1 MAKSD
6 HPAFLKSRLD
16 PKNRGSPK
24 NNIDRFAGRDP
35 EEIARAAHGPQV
47 KRVLRLESIK
57 SRILALALAATLIP
71 ALTTA
76 LLSYRQNHR
85 ALVEKFAERLNTSG
99 TNTSR
104 ELDLW
109 IKEKVYDVR
118 VFASSYEVSENVGL
132 AAGGGSAGHGR
143 LTAYLSSV
151 RRRFGDYASLLVVNP
166 QGRVVASSAGAG
178 DIALPAGVLR
188 ELRTADAVLGEPT
201 LDSTGSVALTITVP
215 IATASGGVVGAMSAN
230 LRFATAENV
239 LRRFVPPDSGE
250 VYLLARDGTLIASS
264 RAQTKPLS
272 LKMPA
277 AALAALRDRAAPT
290 VEYADYRGV
299 QMVGNME
306 PMVRSTWSV
315 VAQMPRTQAFAEI
328 AQLRNT
334 TLLTLLVLV
343 LVVGAIA
350 YTLGR
355 LIVRPLEQLTQGAGE
370 VAAGNLDVDL
380 PVRGGGEVA
389 YLTQMFNEMVTR
401 IRAAHDK
408 LERLSETDGLTGLA
422 NRRHLMEA
430 LDVEEKRGTRYGH
443 AFSLLMIDVDHFKKY
458 NDTYGHQAGDVALA
472 RVGTVLKES
481 IRDVDRAG
489 RYGGEEFAVVLPE
502 TPLAAALVVA
512 ERIRARMEGEKL
524 PVKSGEAS
532 VTLSIGVAER
542 PTHAATAAEI
552 VAVADA
558 ALYDAKEEGRN
569 KVMKG
574 KRRPRKSRSG

>member
-85 ALVEKFAERLNTSG
+85 ALVEKFAERLKTSG

>member
-1 MAKSD
+1 M
-6 HPAFLKSRLD
+6 
-16 PKNRGSPK
+16 
-24 NNIDRFAGRDP
+24 
-35 EEIARAAHGPQV
+35 

-166 QGRVVASSAGAG
+166 EGRVVASSAGAG
-178 DIALPAGVLR
+178 DIALPAEVLR

-250 VYLLARDGTLIASS
+250 VYLLAHDGTLIASS

-277 AALAALRDRAAPT
+277 AALAALRERAAPM

-401 IRAAHDK
+401 VRAAHDK

-458 NDTYGHQAGDVALA
+458 NDTHGHQAGDVALT

-569 KVMKG
+569 KVMEG
-574 KRRPRKSRSG
+574 KRRPRKSRLG

>member
-1 MAKSD
+1 
-6 HPAFLKSRLD
+6 
-16 PKNRGSPK
+16 
-24 NNIDRFAGRDP
+24 
-35 EEIARAAHGPQV
+35 V

-166 QGRVVASSAGAG
+166 EGRVVASSAGAG
-178 DIALPAGVLR
+178 DIALPAEVLR

-277 AALAALRDRAAPT
+277 AALAALRERAAPM

-401 IRAAHDK
+401 VRAAHDK

-458 NDTYGHQAGDVALA
+458 NDTHGHQAGDVALT

-569 KVMKG
+569 KVMEG
-574 KRRPRKSRSG
+574 KRRPRKSRLG

>member
-1 MAKSD
+1 
-6 HPAFLKSRLD
+6 
-16 PKNRGSPK
+16 
-24 NNIDRFAGRDP
+24 
-35 EEIARAAHGPQV
+35 V

-166 QGRVVASSAGAG
+166 EGRVVASSAGAG
-178 DIALPAGVLR
+178 DIALPAEVLR

-277 AALAALRDRAAPT
+277 AALAALRERAAPM

-458 NDTYGHQAGDVALA
+458 NDTHGHQAGDVALT

-569 KVMKG
+569 KVMEG
-574 KRRPRKSRSG
+574 KRRPRKSRLG

>member
-166 QGRVVASSAGAG
+166 EGRVVASSAGAG

>member
-85 ALVEKFAERLNTSG
+85 ALVEKFAERLKTSG

-250 VYLLARDGTLIASS
+250 VYLLAHDGTLIASS

>member
-1 MAKSD
+1 M
-6 HPAFLKSRLD
+6 
-16 PKNRGSPK
+16 
-24 NNIDRFAGRDP
+24 
-35 EEIARAAHGPQV
+35 

-76 LLSYRQNHR
+76 LLSYRQNRR

-178 DIALPAGVLR
+178 DIALPAEVLR

-277 AALAALRDRAAPT
+277 AALAALRERAAPT

-422 NRRHLMEA
+422 NRRHLMEV
-430 LDVEEKRGTRYGH
+430 LDVEEKRGARYGH

-458 NDTYGHQAGDVALA
+458 NDTHGHQAGDVALA
-472 RVGTVLKES
+472 RVGTILKEL
-481 IRDVDRAG
+481 IREVDRAG

-569 KVMKG
+569 KVMEG

>member
-1 MAKSD
+1 
-6 HPAFLKSRLD
+6 
-16 PKNRGSPK
+16 
-24 NNIDRFAGRDP
+24 
-35 EEIARAAHGPQV
+35 V
-47 KRVLRLESIK
+47 KRVFRLASIK

-132 AAGGGSAGHGR
+132 AAGGSTAGHGR

-178 DIALPAGVLR
+178 DIALPAEVLR
-188 ELRTADAVLGEPT
+188 KLRTADAVLGEPT

-215 IATASGGVVGAMSAN
+215 IATASGDVVGAMSAN

-250 VYLLARDGTLIASS
+250 VYLLAHDGTLIASS

-277 AALAALRDRAAPT
+277 AALAVLRERAAPT

-350 YTLGR
+350 YTLGV
-355 LIVRPLEQLTQGAGE
+355 LIVRPLEQLTQGAGK

-380 PVRGGGEVA
+380 PVRGGSEVA
-389 YLTQMFNEMVTR
+389 YLTQVFNEMVTR

-422 NRRHLMEA
+422 NRRHLMEV
-430 LDVEEKRGTRYGH
+430 LNVEEKRGARYGH

-458 NDTYGHQAGDVALA
+458 NDTHGHQAGDVALV
-472 RVGTVLKES
+472 RVGTVLKEL
-481 IRDVDRAG
+481 IRDVDQAA

-524 PVKSGEAS
+524 PVNSGEAS

-558 ALYDAKEEGRN
+558 ALYDAKKEGRN
-569 KVMKG
+569 RVMKG
-574 KRRPRKSRSG
+574 KRRPPKSRSG

>member
-1 MAKSD
+1 M
-6 HPAFLKSRLD
+6 
-16 PKNRGSPK
+16 
-24 NNIDRFAGRDP
+24 
-35 EEIARAAHGPQV
+35 

-85 ALVEKFAERLNTSG
+85 ALVEKFAERLKTSG

-151 RRRFGDYASLLVVNP
+151 RRRFGEYASLLVVNP

-178 DIALPAGVLR
+178 DIALPAEVLR

-250 VYLLARDGTLIASS
+250 VYLLAHDGTLIASS

-458 NDTYGHQAGDVALA
+458 NDTYGHQAGDVALT

>member
-1 MAKSD
+1 
-6 HPAFLKSRLD
+6 
-16 PKNRGSPK
+16 
-24 NNIDRFAGRDP
+24 
-35 EEIARAAHGPQV
+35 V

-166 QGRVVASSAGAG
+166 EGRVVASSAGAG
-178 DIALPAGVLR
+178 DIALPAEVLR

>member
-1 MAKSD
+1 M
-6 HPAFLKSRLD
+6 
-16 PKNRGSPK
+16 
-24 NNIDRFAGRDP
+24 
-35 EEIARAAHGPQV
+35 
-47 KRVLRLESIK
+47 KRVLRLASIK

-76 LLSYRQNHR
+76 LLSYRQNRR
-85 ALVEKFAERLNTSG
+85 ALVEKFSERLNTSG

-151 RRRFGDYASLLVVNP
+151 RRRFGEYASLLVVNP

-178 DIALPAGVLR
+178 DIALPAEVLR

-250 VYLLARDGTLIASS
+250 VYLLAYDGTLIASS

-277 AALAALRDRAAPT
+277 AALAALRERAAPT

-306 PMVRSTWSV
+306 PVVRSTWSV

-350 YTLGR
+350 YTLGG

-380 PVRGGGEVA
+380 PVRGGSEVA
-389 YLTQMFNEMVTR
+389 YLTQVFNEMVTR

-422 NRRHLMEA
+422 NRRHLMEV
-430 LDVEEKRGTRYGH
+430 LDVEEKRGARYGH

-458 NDTYGHQAGDVALA
+458 NDTHGHQAGDVALA
-472 RVGTVLKES
+472 RVGTVLTES

-502 TPLAAALVVA
+502 TPLAAALAVA

-524 PVKSGEAS
+524 AVKSGEAS

-558 ALYDAKEEGRN
+558 ALYHAKKEGRN
-569 KVMKG
+569 KVMEG

>member
-1 MAKSD
+1 M
-6 HPAFLKSRLD
+6 
-16 PKNRGSPK
+16 
-24 NNIDRFAGRDP
+24 
-35 EEIARAAHGPQV
+35 
-47 KRVLRLESIK
+47 KRVLRLASIK

-166 QGRVVASSAGAG
+166 EGRVVASSAGAG

>member
-85 ALVEKFAERLNTSG
+85 ALVEKFAERLKTSG

-166 QGRVVASSAGAG
+166 EGRVVASSAGAG

-250 VYLLARDGTLIASS
+250 VYLLAHDGTLIASS

>member
-1 MAKSD
+1 
-6 HPAFLKSRLD
+6 
-16 PKNRGSPK
+16 
-24 NNIDRFAGRDP
+24 
-35 EEIARAAHGPQV
+35 V
-47 KRVLRLESIK
+47 KRVLRLASIK

-76 LLSYRQNHR
+76 LLSYRQNRR
-85 ALVEKFAERLNTSG
+85 ALVEKFSERLNTSG

-166 QGRVVASSAGAG
+166 EGRVVASSAGAG
-178 DIALPAGVLR
+178 DIALPAEVLR

>member
-178 DIALPAGVLR
+178 DIALPAEVLR

-277 AALAALRDRAAPT
+277 AALAALRERAAPT

>member
-1 MAKSD
+1 M
-6 HPAFLKSRLD
+6 
-16 PKNRGSPK
+16 
-24 NNIDRFAGRDP
+24 
-35 EEIARAAHGPQV
+35 

-85 ALVEKFAERLNTSG
+85 ALVEKFAERLKTSG

-250 VYLLARDGTLIASS
+250 VYLLAHDGTLIASS

>member
-178 DIALPAGVLR
+178 DIALPAEVLR